1 MVMQENNL
9 DNKPNFI
16 YNLDE
21 TGIQPEHRPSNII
34 GNPNFKP
41 QAITSPKSSNTTV
54 IGCVNPFLYNHGFS
68 RVYLIRTIT
77 AFNVSTL
84 SVQSRLFTYLPYS
97 NNHGFSRV
105 PFSTLKNRLFRRCLK
120 SMIYEIIR
128 VKCYLYFGVS
138 KPICLFFG
146 KGSYFKLKKV
156 GVWKYT
162 CVSAEI
168 KL

>member
-1 MVMQENNL
+1 MA
-9 DNKPNFI
+9 
-16 YNLDE
+16 
-21 TGIQPEHRPSNII
+21 
-34 GNPNFKP
+34 NPHLPLSCFFGFGGGVG
-41 QAITSPKSSNTTV
+41 AITSF
-54 IGCVNPFLYNHGFS
+54 NPFLYNHGFS

-120 SMIYEIIR
+120 SMIYEIIS

-146 KGSYFKLKKV
+146 KGSYFKLNKI

>member
-1 MVMQENNL
+1 MKRLFHQLTKLMHVVNS
-9 DNKPNFI
+9 
-16 YNLDE
+16 LDE
-21 TGIQPEHRPSNII
+21 TTFNVNLVFCLFQLKFMSI
-34 GNPNFKP
+34 
-41 QAITSPKSSNTTV
+41 
-54 IGCVNPFLYNHGFS
+54 NPFLYNHGFS

>member
-1 MVMQENNL
+1 MVFMTLRPFENIVEKGENVCFLPNL
-9 DNKPNFI
+9 GHKLLF
-16 YNLDE
+16 
-21 TGIQPEHRPSNII
+21 
-34 GNPNFKP
+34 
-41 QAITSPKSSNTTV
+41 
-54 IGCVNPFLYNHGFS
+54 NPFLYNHGFS